1 MNDLNMKRVIEVGGK
16 KYLVSTVGFG
26 DMAVHLGYSHETM
39 IFDEDEMGRD
49 CYCRRYNDRQKA
61 VAGHDQTVAAL
72 EKNELE
78 LY

>member
-1 MNDLNMKRVIEVGGK
+1 MNDLNMKRIIEVGGK

-26 DMAVHLGYSHETM
+26 TLSAVLGYSYETI
-39 IFDEDEMGRD
+39 IFDEDGMGRD

-61 VAGHDQTVAAL
+61 IAGHDQTVAAL